1 AKHLEVSAAQIEFD
15 NVSFSYNKDRKI
27 LYNVSITI
35 PSGHKVAV
43 VGASGAGKS
52 TIARLLFRFYDV
64 TSGAVRID
72 GQDVRECTQQSL
84 HENIA
89 VVPQD
94 TVLFNESIYFNIQ
107 YAKPGAGR
115 EEIEQAAKLANIHD
129 FIQQLPQQYET
140 IVGERGLKLS
150 GGEKQRIAIARAV
163 LKNPRIV
170 IFDEATSS
178 LDSQSE
184 SMILKAM
191 QEVTQGVTT
200 LVIAHRLSTIV
211 DADSIYVFDHG
222 RVVES
227 GSHRELLL
235 KQGIYANMWALQQ
248 EERAAEKAVE
258 SKV

>member
-1 AKHLEVSAAQIEFD
+1 
-15 NVSFSYNKDRKI
+15 
-27 LYNVSITI
+27 
-35 PSGHKVAV
+35 
-43 VGASGAGKS
+43 
-52 TIARLLFRFYDV
+52 
-64 TSGAVRID
+64 
-72 GQDVRECTQQSL
+72 
-84 HENIA
+84 
-89 VVPQD
+89 VPQD

-107 YAKPGAGR
+107 YAKPGANK
-115 EEIEQAAKLANIHD
+115 EEIEQAARLANIHD
-129 FIQQLPQQYET
+129 FIEQLPQQYET

-184 SMILKAM
+184 SMILNAM

-222 RVVES
+222 RMIES
-227 GSHRELLL
+227 GNHRELLAH
-235 KQGIYANMWALQQ
+235 QGMYANMWALQQ
-248 EERAAEKAVE
+248 EERIAEKLTEQKAGFEV
-258 SKV
+258 